1 MGKITIEGR
10 AEREVLYNAV
20 ELTICFYKRAKT
32 SAEALSSVEAQT
44 EKFLSILVDEGVQLK
59 DIHIGDNNIQQTYR
73 DEDNNVQVK
82 KEINIRMLFNMAFI
96 NHITNIIRQ
105 QDFEIIFDCDY
116 QLTNMHELQIELL
129 KEAIA
134 DSKEKAEFI
143 ASVMNQKIIGI
154 DNVEHIH
161 ADDIYY
167 IEEREMPYYGGLPVD
182 KLLSDK
188 LEAPITT
195 ISEKI
200 NVVWLM
206 E

>member
-1 MGKITIEGR
+1 MGKITIEGK
-10 AEREVLYNAV
+10 AEREVLYNTV
-20 ELTICFYKRAKT
+20 ELTICFYKKAKT
-32 SAEALSSVEAQT
+32 TAKALSSVEAQI
-44 EKFLSILVDEGVQLK
+44 EKFLNILVDEGVQLK
-59 DIHIGDNNIQQTYR
+59 DIHIGDNNIQQLYR
-73 DEDNNVQVK
+73 DEDNNIQVK

-105 QDFEIIFDCDY
+105 QDFEIMFDCDY
-116 QLTNMHELQIELL
+116 QLTNMHELKTELL

-154 DNVEHIH
+154 DNVEHVH
-161 ADDIYY
+161 SDDLYY
-167 IEEREMPYYGGLPVD
+167 IEEREMPCYGGAPVD
-182 KLLSDK
+182 NLLSDK